1 MVTLKGIFLFVFK
14 RHLSESGNHVWDVFL
29 FEILVGL
36 SLVVFF
42 VPVRV
47 KRYLTL
53 LIVLSLGFISS
64 VWAGYVLWHN
74 DPLVISLNIQVLT
87 ERPVLVIDPL
97 SAYFLLIV
105 NVITLTSLLYAQG
118 YLKTYSNKSPAFLS
132 LHYFSYVWLFL
143 SMQFVLM
150 LRDGLF
156 FLTAWELMSIA
167 SFFLVIFEAD
177 KRENLKAGINY
188 LVQMHVGFAFL
199 LVGFLAVYLKT
210 GQLNFHTLANYFAS
224 FPNWPIFLIFF
235 VGFGIKAG
243 FIPLHSWLP
252 QAHPAAPSHV
262 SAIMSGVMI
271 KMGIYGILRVLFY
284 LQSDFLVI
292 GLFIFAISFFT
303 GLWGAVMAIV
313 SQDYKKMLAYSS
325 IDNIGLIGLGIGVGI
340 LGVAL
345 KNPLLSTLGFLG
357 GFAHIL
363 NHALFKSLLFY
374 SSGGIYQQTHTRGM
388 DLLGGLIKKM
398 PLTAVF
404 YLVGALALCGL
415 PPLNGFISEFVLYIG
430 LFKSL
435 GQADLMTTVVSLLGI
450 LCLILIGGLAAF
462 CFVRAFSVIFLG
474 AARSNQTES
483 SKEVDQSMMVAQL
496 ITVVLITAIGLFP
509 VALLS
514 VASRAASGF
523 SFVDQS
529 IIRNLFPTFNR
540 LSMFTCFFIS
550 LSTVLL
556 FIRYCRFKKINWTWQ
571 PTWGCGDQRVTP
583 RHQYNATTFSDN
595 FAQLSAPLLKTKKE
609 YQPIGEEEIFP
620 HPRKFEISYRD
631 SMEERFLKRP
641 LNLVRDL
648 IWRMAVIQTG
658 KIQHYLF
665 YGLLFIFLIIL
676 LTLLRII

>member
-1 MVTLKGIFLFVFK
+1 M
-14 RHLSESGNHVWDVFL
+14 WDIFL

-36 SLVVFF
+36 SLVIFF

-53 LIVLSLGFISS
+53 FLVFSLGFISS

-74 DPLVISLNIQVLT
+74 DPLFISFNIKILT
-87 ERPVLVIDPL
+87 QRPVLVIDPL

-105 NVITLTSLLYAQG
+105 NVITSTSLVYSQG
-118 YLKTYSNKSPAFLS
+118 YLKPYFKSPAFLS

-150 LRDGLF
+150 LRDGLL

-167 SFFLVIFEAD
+167 SFFLVIFESD
-177 KRENLKAGINY
+177 KKENLKAGINY

-199 LVGFLAVYLKT
+199 LVGFLTVYLKT
-210 GQLNFHTLANYFAS
+210 GQLNFHALADYFAS

-243 FIPLHSWLP
+243 FIPFHSWLP

-271 KMGIYGILRVLFY
+271 KMGIYGILRILFY
-284 LQSDFLVI
+284 LQSDFFVI
-292 GLFIFAISFFT
+292 GLFIFIISFST
-303 GLWGAVMAIV
+303 GLWGAIMAVV
-313 SQDYKKMLAYSS
+313 SQDYKRMLAYSS
-325 IDNIGLIGLGIGVGI
+325 IDNIGLIGLGIGLGI

-345 KNPLLSTLGFLG
+345 QNPLLSTLGFLG

-374 SSGGIYQQTHTRGM
+374 SSGGIYQQTHTQGM
-388 DLLGGLIKKM
+388 DFLGGLIKKM
-398 PLTAVF
+398 PLTAFF
-404 YLVGALALCGL
+404 YLLGALALCGL

-435 GQADLMTTVVSLLGI
+435 GQADLMITVISLLGI

-474 AARSNQTES
+474 AARSHQTELAQ
-483 SKEVDQSMMVAQL
+483 EVDPSMVVSQL
-496 ITVVLITAIGLFP
+496 ITVVMIAGISLFP

-514 VASRAASGF
+514 VASQAASGF
-523 SFVDQS
+523 TFVDQS
-529 IIRNLFPTFNR
+529 IVRKLFPIFNQ
-540 LSMFTCFFIS
+540 LSMFASFFIS
-550 LSTVLL
+550 LCVVFFFL
-556 FIRYCRFKKINWTWQ
+556 RYCRFKKVNTTWQ
-571 PTWGCGDQRVTP
+571 PTWGCGYRRVTSQ
-583 RHQYNATTFSDN
+583 HQYNATTFSDN
-595 FAQLSAPLLKTKKE
+595 FVQLAAPFVKIKKE
-609 YQPIGEEEIFP
+609 YQPIGEEEIFS
-620 HPRKFEISYRD
+620 HSRKLEISYRD
-631 SMEERFLKRP
+631 SIEERLLKRP
-641 LNLVRDL
+641 LNMIRDL
-648 IWRMAVIQTG
+648 IWKTAVIQTG

-665 YGLLFIFLIIL
+665 YGIVFIFCIIL